1 METAPPLQMKK
12 TLPRVQQRPSVPQN
26 PLILLLLLPPHL
38 PHLPH
43 PLPISRPFKASTLEE
58 MKSTK
63 LWTRSLNNVFL
74 FFRFLTLLVPHKL
87 SISLLLLSIPVVA
100 TTTKIGSKLKYL
112 NMNRSLMSQSSSD
125 LNTSMSEAWNS
136 EHLKEKLRVFLSPS
150 SFIIYI

>member
-26 PLILLLLLPPHL
+26 PLILLLLRPPHL

-43 PLPISRPFKASTLEE
+43 PLPISRSFKASTLEE

-150 SFIIYI
+150 SVIIYI